1 MATIAGTGTKTMLQ
15 NLRQKLLLRRIESG
29 CTHHFSLRMQ
39 HVTSTNIN
47 TKPFST
53 NPASWTAA
61 SVLSHQKHPP
71 NAATK
76 TASASS
82 NTTTPWTLD
91 DDKMLATFRRK
102 KKDLAQ
108 IGIYM
113 PHQPLETIEAKIAE
127 YDARSSQKPTFQRW
141 TSKEDKLLAEAARK
155 LGDRWAEIS
164 ETYFMPPVPV
174 PDANDTNLGSSPSGT
189 RGSTTTSKTR
199 RSPRSCQIRW
209 KFLNADMA
217 SNDFSNFSTR
227 SSPVGAGGYRQGAW
241 SEDEIELFQ
250 ELVNPNTSLAGA
262 NDWEAISQAMGTRS
276 AIQCH
281 SQFKTV
287 LHTGTK
293 GKWTLAEISKLKE
306 AVDLYGRDWQMVSK
320 HVGTRAPGQVR
331 QKWNQL
337 SDKAVERLEQREAS
351 MK

>member
-1 MATIAGTGTKTMLQ
+1 M
-15 NLRQKLLLRRIESG
+15 
-29 CTHHFSLRMQ
+29 
-39 HVTSTNIN
+39 HVSS
-47 TKPFST
+47 KPFST
-53 NPASWTAA
+53 NPASWTVA

-71 NAATK
+71 NVIVK
-76 TASASS
+76 TASAAS
-82 NTTTPWTLD
+82 NTTTPWTVD

-108 IGIYM
+108 IGIYI

-141 TSKEDKLLAEAARK
+141 TPKEDKLLAEAVRK

-174 PDANDTNLGSSPSGT
+174 PDADNTNFGSSPSGT
-189 RGSTTTSKTR
+189 HESTTTTSKQR
-199 RSPRSCQIRW
+199 EVPDRARY
-209 KFLNADMA
+209 AG
-217 SNDFSNFSTR
+217 R
-227 SSPVGAGGYRQGAW
+227 SSLEGGGGYKQGAW
-241 SEDEIELFQ
+241 SVDEIELFR
-250 ELVNPNTSLAGA
+250 ELVNPDTSLAGA

-287 LHTGTK
+287 LHAGTK

-306 AVDLYGRDWQMVSK
+306 AVDVYGRDWQAVSK

-337 SDKAVERLEQREAS
+337 SDKAVERLEKREAS
-351 MK
+351 VK

>member
-1 MATIAGTGTKTMLQ
+1 
-15 NLRQKLLLRRIESG
+15 
-29 CTHHFSLRMQ
+29 
-39 HVTSTNIN
+39 
-47 TKPFST
+47 
-53 NPASWTAA
+53 
-61 SVLSHQKHPP
+61 
-71 NAATK
+71 
-76 TASASS
+76 
-82 NTTTPWTLD
+82 
-91 DDKMLATFRRK
+91 MLATFRRK

-108 IGIYM
+108 IGIYI

-141 TSKEDKLLAEAARK
+141 TPKEDKLLAEAVRK

-174 PDANDTNLGSSPSGT
+174 PDADNTNFGSSPSGT
-189 RGSTTTSKTR
+189 HESTTTTSKTK

-217 SNDFSNFSTR
+217 GNDFRHFSAG
-227 SSPVGAGGYRQGAW
+227 SSLEGGGGYKQGAW
-241 SEDEIELFQ
+241 SVDEIELFR
-250 ELVNPNTSLAGA
+250 ELVNPDTSLAGA

-287 LHTGTK
+287 LHAGTK

-306 AVDLYGRDWQMVSK
+306 AVDVYGRDWQAVSK

-337 SDKAVERLEQREAS
+337 SDKAVERLEKREAS
-351 MK
+351 